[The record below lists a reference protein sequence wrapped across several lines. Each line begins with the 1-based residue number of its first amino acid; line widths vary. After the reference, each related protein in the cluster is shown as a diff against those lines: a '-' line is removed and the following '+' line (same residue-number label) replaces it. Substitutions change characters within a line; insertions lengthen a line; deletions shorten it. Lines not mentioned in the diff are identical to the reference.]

1 MAKTNKRGT
10 RPKSAIQR
18 RITSPPEEKRLQL
31 VHGPYQPP
39 PVRVGQTM
47 TCVLRGKAKVCRWSD
62 GPIPWPIIRV
72 GHGGRGAY
80 AVTPE
85 LARAVRS
92 ESSAAVAH
100 WWGAGSVTVT
110 GWHRALG
117 VEQFNEGT
125 RRLWSLWKEPKLPDT
140 CVTFSKAA
148 LRQHRLAK
156 GMTQLQVARAVGWNS
171 VHTYGQME
179 SGGRWRATRETLGRL
194 AKVFDC
200 RAEELIVRNR

>member
-1 MAKTNKRGT
+1 
-10 RPKSAIQR
+10 
-18 RITSPPEEKRLQL
+18 LQL
-31 VHGPYQPP
+31 LHGPYQPP
-39 PVRVGQTM
+39 SVRVGQTV

-62 GPIPWPIIRV
+62 GLIPWPIIRV

-100 WWGAGSVTVT
+100 WWGASSVTVSL
-110 GWHRALG
+110 WRRALG

-148 LRQHRLAK
+148 LRQHRLAG
-156 GMTQLQVARAVGWNS
+156 GMTQRQVARAVGWNS

-179 SGGRWRATRETLGRL
+179 SGGRWRATRETLARL
-194 AKVFDC
+194 AKVLGC
-200 RAEELIVRNR
+200 RAEDLIVENK